1 MWQMTNTYW
10 QYPQGT
16 EMWSQGH
23 AKILLELKKV
33 QTFGLLHV
41 RICLNISTT
50 CTIVVVV
57 VVITSKLYQL
67 VYYPLSTSNTER

>member
-1 MWQMTNTYW
+1 
-10 QYPQGT
+10 
-16 EMWSQGH
+16 MWSQGH

-67 VYYPLSTSNTER
+67 VYYPLSTSNT